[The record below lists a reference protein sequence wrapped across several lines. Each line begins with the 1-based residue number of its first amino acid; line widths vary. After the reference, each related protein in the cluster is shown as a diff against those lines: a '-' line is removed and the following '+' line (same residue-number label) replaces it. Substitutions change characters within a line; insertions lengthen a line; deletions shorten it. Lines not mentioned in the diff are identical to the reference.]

1 MKITIKSIT
10 PLIMVQT
17 AYNVYKRKYHVDV
30 DFEDSVHQYN
40 TSLQLFDEEI
50 SAANI
55 IHLIKHIYQDEYKV
69 QEKID
74 RLNKEIQEL
83 EP

>member
-1 MKITIKSIT
+1 MIRITNIVQSGHIAYLNT
-10 PLIMVQT
+10 PIIRIYEVTLQYQDALGISEL
-17 AYNVYKRKYHVDV
+17 VYQFR
-30 DFEDSVHQYN
+30 ED
-40 TSLQLFDEEI
+40 EI